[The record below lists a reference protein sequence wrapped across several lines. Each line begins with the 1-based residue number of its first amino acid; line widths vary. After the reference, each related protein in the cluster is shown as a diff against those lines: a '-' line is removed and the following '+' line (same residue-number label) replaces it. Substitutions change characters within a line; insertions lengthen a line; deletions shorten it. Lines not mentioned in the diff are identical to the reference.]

1 MMVGRR
7 RIATIL
13 VGLLVSGSAAAIDV
27 TVAGLFPNKALVQI
41 DRGPLQTLSVGQRTA
56 EGVALVAVEQDGATF
71 EVDGKRMKLG
81 LGHARVGRASA
92 AASVVLTADVR
103 GHFAVDA
110 QVNGAPMRF
119 IVDTG
124 ATMIAISEAEA
135 RRLGLD
141 YRKGSKA
148 IMGTANGNTPAY
160 RIKLDEVRVGDIAL
174 NNVDAV
180 VIEGDG
186 LSRSLLGM
194 SFLNRMDMKREGDIM
209 TLTKRY

>member
-41 DRGPLQTLSVGQRTA
+41 DRGPLRTLSVGQRTA